1 MKNLNI
7 AIVGC
12 GNIGKKR
19 LKAILNDKY
28 TKIKFIVG
36 PKKFDN
42 SLKKLANSIQA
53 TYLNDWQDIL
63 NKNLDAAILST
74 PPEFFFDIGKNIL
87 KSSINLLIEKPLGL
101 NVKEAKFL
109 TNLAKKKR
117 LVLKTGFN
125 LRFDDGVKA
134 VKKILD
140 NKIND
145 IYFIKISYVNG
156 TVKTNKNNLGSLLDI
171 GSHSVNLLNFL
182 TNNKK
187 LEVLNSSLQ
196 MNEYHKNDNGFIVI
210 KIGKILSHI
219 HHSFVRWEN
228 KFSLEI
234 FYKQGSIELYNLP
247 KWGQQVLIKSTRQYP
262 SGFPKK
268 YIKYFRSNKDNSW
281 FNEWLHFKKLILNK
295 DFSNNNEGL
304 INMSFLNNCLT
315 KSNYI

>member
-1 MKNLNI
+1 MRNFNI
-7 AIVGC
+7 AIIGC

-19 LKAILNDKY
+19 LNAILNDKY

-36 PKKFDN
+36 PKKVN
-42 SLKKLANSIQA
+42 NNLKKLANSIQA
-53 TYLNDWQDIL
+53 TYLNNWEEIL
-63 NKNLDAAILST
+63 NKDLDAVILST
-74 PPEFFFDIGKNIL
+74 PPQFFFEIGKNIL

-109 TNLAKKKR
+109 TSLAKKKK

-125 LRFDDGVKA
+125 LRFDDGIKA
-134 VKKILD
+134 VKKILE

-196 MNEYHKNDNGFIVI
+196 LNEYHKDDNGFITI
-210 KIGKILSHI
+210 KTGKILSHI

-234 FYKQGSIELYNLP
+234 FYKQGSVELINLP
-247 KWGQQVLIKSTRQYP
+247 KWGQQVLIKSKRKYP
-262 SGFPKK
+262 SGLPKK
-268 YIKYFRSNKDNSW
+268 RTQFFSSKADKSW
-281 FNEWLHFKKLILNK
+281 FNEWVYFKKLISNK

-304 INMSFLNNCLT
+304 TNMNFLNNCLT